1 MYTHIYNIYANAIL
15 NGMSPSSPL
24 VSELFLFAR
33 LPSPYLNCKNCPRSV
48 SYLTSLRGPMA
59 LSAPSAL
66 QQEAPAQ
73 GGGCWAE
80 SSSHEPSV
88 NAKSRFW
95 LSARTQ
101 APCYAFCHCLPY
113 CLFWF
118 LYFFFVY
125 AMLSCALFLSK
136 ESACSA
142 EDWGSI
148 PGLRRSPGAGNGN
161 PLQYS
166 CLENSMDRG
175 VWRATGH
182 RIAELG
188 TTL

>member
-1 MYTHIYNIYANAIL
+1 MNNNIFVFFFRECSVLCLFWSLHSYYLFFNPLDDILFYICIHIYTIYTHMPYWMVCL
-15 NGMSPSSPL
+15 PPL
-24 VSELFLFAR
+24 VSELFLLAR

-95 LSARTQ
+95 LSARTR

-118 LYFFFVY
+118 LYFFFCLCNVI
-125 AMLSCALFLSK
+125 M
-136 ESACSA
+136 CSF
-142 EDWGSI
+142 S
-148 PGLRRSPGAGNGN
+148 
-161 PLQYS
+161 Q
-166 CLENSMDRG
+166 
-175 VWRATGH
+175 
-182 RIAELG
+182 
-188 TTL
+188 